1 MNASEKCSDKEIVEG
16 TIRSVV
22 FHNDENGYTV
32 LHVEIPS
39 EFELAKNPEITI
51 VGKAQAVWEGEEVK
65 AEGQWV
71 TDKVHGRQFKAE
83 TLTCIAPRSLKGIER
98 YLASGL
104 IKGIGPVLAKRIVD
118 TFGED
123 TMMVLSHQSGRLNE
137 VPKLG
142 AAKIRQIR
150 ESWHQ
155 NETMRENMI
164 FGQTYGISIIKM
176 TKIVKK
182 YGPDAVAI
190 VKADPYRLCRDI
202 WGIGFATADK
212 IALSVGIPKD
222 SPLRARASISY
233 TLETEAEDGG
243 HCWTYEND
251 LLLHANEL
259 TGIPTEI
266 LGEALEAE
274 ISEGRVVVEGGGLET
289 RDGRQ
294 GGEDLRRETEDKSN
308 VSSLTSS
315 EVQSP
320 VSRLT
325 SSEVQSPVLSL
336 TSSLPRKIYLKS
348 LYFSERDVARRV
360 KAILKTP
367 RGFAAFDAEK
377 AIAWWQSRAGFELA
391 PKQHQ
396 ALENSLK
403 SKFSIITGGPGV
415 GKTTIIRA
423 LVEIYEKKFQ
433 SCRVAGFQGR
443 SNNQTIKQSN
453 NSRVVLAAPT
463 GRAAKRMTESV
474 GVAAQTIHRLLK
486 WNPVTNKFTFNAGNR
501 LEGDVFIF
509 DETSMIDIKLACDL
523 LSAIPDSA
531 AVVWVGD
538 TDQLPSVGAGSVLGD
553 LIKSGVVPST
563 KLDFIFRQDTSGLIV
578 TNAHHVNAGE
588 PLEIRQGDTDFYF
601 MRCEDPE
608 MCVKRA
614 IEFMTT
620 RIPRKFGMDP
630 LQDVQVLVPM
640 RKNVLGTDNLN
651 VELQKA
657 LNPRGDAIVRGGTMF
672 RVGDRVMQLRNNYD
686 KDVYNGDVG
695 FVKAVNSDDRSMIV
709 NFDGRPV
716 KYDGG
721 DLDELVLAYATTIHK
736 SQGSEYPAVIVI
748 IHTQHYVML
757 QRNLLY
763 TAITRG
769 KRLVLLMGVPY
780 AIDQAIK
787 TNTVRERRTALADK
801 LKIGG

>member
-1 MNASEKCSDKEIVEG
+1 MDAKREIVEG

-51 VGKAQAVWEGEEVK
+51 VGKAQAVWEGEDVK
-65 AEGQWV
+65 AEGEWV

-83 TLTCIAPRSLKGIER
+83 VLTCIAPRSLKGIER

-123 TMMVLSHQSGRLNE
+123 TMMVLSHQSGRLSE

-155 NETMRENMI
+155 NETMRENLI
-164 FGQTYGISIIKM
+164 FGQTYGISIVKM
-176 TKIVKK
+176 TKIVRK
-182 YGPDAVAI
+182 YGPDAIAI

-243 HCWTYEND
+243 HCWTLEND

-259 TGIPTEI
+259 TGIPLEI
-266 LGEALEAE
+266 LATALKEELEAGR
-274 ISEGRVVVEGGGLET
+274 IIADDSEP
-289 RDGRQ
+289 
-294 GGEDLRRETEDKSN
+294 RR
-308 VSSLTSS
+308 
-315 EVQSP
+315 
-320 VSRLT
+320 
-325 SSEVQSPVLSL
+325 
-336 TSSLPRKIYLKS
+336 IYLKG
-348 LYFSERDVARRV
+348 LFFSERAVATRV
-360 KAILKTP
+360 REILAAP
-367 RGFAAFDAEK
+367 RSFPALEAEK
-377 AIAWWQSRAGFELA
+377 AIAWWQSRAGFTLA
-391 PKQHQ
+391 PKQHE
-396 ALENSLK
+396 ALKESLG

-423 LVEIYEKKFQ
+423 LVEMYAVRKLKVI
-433 SCRVAGFQGR
+433 
-443 SNNQTIKQSN
+443 
-453 NSRVVLAAPT
+453 LAAPT
-463 GRAAKRMTESV
+463 GRAAKRMSESV
-474 GVAAQTIHRLLK
+474 GSPAQTIHRLLK
-486 WNPVTNKFTFNAGNR
+486 WNPVTNRFTFNAENR

-509 DETSMIDIKLACDL
+509 DETSMIDVKLAAETL
-523 LSAIPDSA
+523 AALPDTA
-531 AVVWVGD
+531 CVVWVGD

-553 LIKSGVVPST
+553 LIKSGKVPAV

-588 PLEIRQGDTDFYF
+588 PLEIRSGDSDFYF

-608 MCVKRA
+608 LCVKRA
-614 IEFMTT
+614 IEFMQT

-630 LQDVQVLVPM
+630 LSDVQVLVPM

-651 VELQKA
+651 VELQNA
-657 LNPRGDAIVRGGTMF
+657 LNPSGDSLIRGGTRF

-686 KDVYNGDVG
+686 KDVFNGDIG
-695 FVKAVNSDDRSMIV
+695 FVKAVDASERSLV
-709 NFDGRPV
+709 VTFDGRPV
-716 KYDGG
+716 RYDAG
-721 DLDELVLAYATTIHK
+721 DLDELVLAYAMTIHK

-748 IHTQHYVML
+748 LHTQHYVML

-769 KRLVLLMGVPY
+769 RKLVLLMGVPY
-780 AIDQAIK
+780 AVDQAIK
-787 TNTVRERRTALADK
+787 TNIVRERRTSLAE
-801 LKIGG
+801 LL

>member
-1 MNASEKCSDKEIVEG
+1 MDGERETVEG

-22 FHNDENGYTV
+22 FHNDESGYTV

-51 VGKAQAVWEGEEVK
+51 VGKAQAVWEGEDVK

-104 IKGIGPVLAKRIVD
+104 IKGVGKVLAKRIVD
-118 TFGED
+118 TFGEE
-123 TMMVLSHQSGRLNE
+123 TMNVLSHQSGRLRE

-150 ESWHQ
+150 ESWLQ
-155 NETMRENMI
+155 NETLRENMI
-164 FGQTYGISIIKM
+164 FGQTYGISIVKM
-176 TKIVKK
+176 TKIVRK
-182 YGPDAVAI
+182 YGPDAIAI
-190 VKADPYRLCRDI
+190 VKADPYKLCRDI

-233 TLETEAEDGG
+233 TLETEADEGG
-243 HCWTYEND
+243 HCWTFEND

-266 LGEALEAE
+266 LSEALAVE
-274 ISEGRVVVEGGGLET
+274 IAEGRVVAEGEGG
-289 RDGRQ
+289 
-294 GGEDLRRETEDKSN
+294 
-308 VSSLTSS
+308 
-315 EVQSP
+315 
-320 VSRLT
+320 
-325 SSEVQSPVLSL
+325 
-336 TSSLPRKIYLKS
+336 PRKVYLKAF
-348 LYFSERDVARRV
+348 YFSERDVARRV
-360 KAILKTP
+360 LAVLDTP
-367 RGFAAFDAEK
+367 RTFGAIAPEK

-391 PKQHQ
+391 PRQRQ

-423 LVEIYEKKFQ
+423 LVEIYGVRKLK
-433 SCRVAGFQGR
+433 
-443 SNNQTIKQSN
+443 
-453 NSRVVLAAPT
+453 VVLAAPT

-474 GVAAQTIHRLLK
+474 GAPAQTIHRLLK
-486 WNPVTNKFTFNAGNR
+486 WNPVTNRFTFDAENR

-509 DETSMIDIKLACDL
+509 DETSMIDVKLACDL
-523 LSAIPDSA
+523 LSALPDSA
-531 AVVWVGD
+531 VVVWVGD
-538 TDQLPSVGAGSVLGD
+538 TDQLPSVGPGSVLGD
-553 LIKSGVVPST
+553 LIKSGTVPST

-588 PLEIRQGDTDFYF
+588 PLEIRQGETDFYF
-601 MRCEDPE
+601 MRCEDPQT
-608 MCVKRA
+608 CVQRA
-614 IEFMTT
+614 IEFMMT

-630 LQDVQVLVPM
+630 LADVQVLVPM

-657 LNPRGDAIVRGGTMF
+657 LNPHGDAIVRGGTMF
-672 RVGDRVMQLRNNYD
+672 RTGDRVMQLRNNYD

-695 FVKAVNSDDRSMIV
+695 FVKAVNSDDRSMV
-709 NFDGRPV
+709 VTFDGRPV
-716 KYDGG
+716 RYDGG

-748 IHTQHYVML
+748 MHTQHYVML

-769 KRLVLLMGVPY
+769 RKLVLLMGVPY

-787 TNTVRERRTALADK
+787 TNTVRERRTSLADK
-801 LKIGG
+801 LKVEG

>member
-1 MNASEKCSDKEIVEG
+1 MTGAEREIVEG
-16 TIRSVV
+16 TVRSVV
-22 FHNDENGYTV
+22 FHNDESGYTV

-39 EFELAKNPEITI
+39 EFELARNPEITV
-51 VGKAQAVWEGEEVK
+51 VGKAQAVWEGEDVK

-71 TDKVHGRQFKAE
+71 TDKVHGRQFKAD

-104 IKGIGPVLAKRIVD
+104 IKGIGKVLAKRIVD
-118 TFGED
+118 TFGEE
-123 TMMVLSHQSGRLNE
+123 TMNVLSHQSGRLRE

-142 AAKIRQIR
+142 TAKIRQIR
-150 ESWHQ
+150 ESWLQ

-164 FGQTYGISIIKM
+164 FGQTYGISIVKM
-176 TKIVKK
+176 TKIVRK
-182 YGPDAVAI
+182 YGPDAIAI
-190 VKADPYRLCRDI
+190 VKADPYKLCRDI

-222 SPLRARASISY
+222 SPLRARASISF

-259 TGIPTEI
+259 TEIPTEI
-266 LGEALEAE
+266 LSTALKSE
-274 ISEGRVVVEGGGLET
+274 IDEGRVVVEGGEAASP
-289 RDGRQ
+289 
-294 GGEDLRRETEDKSN
+294 RR
-308 VSSLTSS
+308 V
-315 EVQSP
+315 
-320 VSRLT
+320 
-325 SSEVQSPVLSL
+325 
-336 TSSLPRKIYLKS
+336 YLKS

-360 KAILKTP
+360 KAILDAP
-367 RGFAAFDAEK
+367 RSFEAFDAER

-391 PKQHQ
+391 PKQRL
-396 ALENSLK
+396 ALERSLK

-423 LVEIYEKKFQ
+423 LVEIYGKKKLD
-433 SCRVAGFQGR
+433 V
-443 SNNQTIKQSN
+443 I
-453 NSRVVLAAPT
+453 LAAPT
-463 GRAAKRMTESV
+463 GRAAKRMSESV
-474 GVAAQTIHRLLK
+474 GVPAQTIHRLLK
-486 WNPVTNKFTFNAGNR
+486 WNPVTNRFTYDAENR
-501 LEGDVFIF
+501 LEGDVFVF
-509 DETSMIDIKLACDL
+509 DETSMIDVKLACDL
-523 LSAIPDSA
+523 LSALPDSA
-531 AVVWVGD
+531 TVVWVGD

-553 LIKSGVVPST
+553 LIKSGAVPAT

-608 MCVKRA
+608 TCVKRA
-614 IEFMTT
+614 IEFMQT
-620 RIPRKFGMDP
+620 RIPRKFGLDP
-630 LQDVQVLVPM
+630 LADVQVLVPM

-651 VELQKA
+651 VEIQRA
-657 LNPRGDAIVRGGTMF
+657 MNPHGDAIVRGGTTF

-695 FVKAVNSDDRSMIV
+695 FVKAVNAGDRAMVVS
-709 NFDGRPV
+709 FDGRPV

-721 DLDELVLAYATTIHK
+721 DLDELVLAYAMTIHK

-748 IHTQHYVML
+748 MHSQHYVML

-769 KRLVLLMGVPY
+769 RKLVLLMGVPY

-787 TNTVRERRTALADK
+787 TNTVRERRTSLAER
-801 LKIGG
+801 LGT

>member
-1 MNASEKCSDKEIVEG
+1 MNASPTCSDKEIVEG

-22 FHNDENGYTV
+22 FHNDESGYTV

-39 EFELAKNPEITI
+39 EFELARNPEITV
-51 VGKAQAVWEGEEVK
+51 VGKAQAVWEGEDVK

-123 TMMVLSHQSGRLNE
+123 TMMVLSHQSGRLRE

-142 AAKIRQIR
+142 KAKIEQIR
-150 ESWHQ
+150 ASWHQ

-176 TKIVKK
+176 TKIVRK
-182 YGPDAVAI
+182 YGPDAIAI

-222 SPLRARASISY
+222 SPLRARASISH

-259 TGIPTEI
+259 TGIPTEV
-266 LGEALEAE
+266 LSEALAAE
-274 ISEGRVVVEGGGLET
+274 IDEGRVVVEGGGLET
-289 RDGRQ
+289 EDGRRER
-294 GGEDLRRETEDKSN
+294 EDLRHETLDKSN
-308 VSSLTSS
+308 V
-315 EVQSP
+315 
-320 VSRLT
+320 
-325 SSEVQSPVLSL
+325 LSL
-336 TSSLPRKIYLKS
+336 KSSLPRKVYLKS
-348 LYFSERDVARRV
+348 LYYSERDVARWV
-360 KAILKTP
+360 KAILSSPSP
-367 RGFAAFDAEK
+367 RAFTSIAN
-377 AIAWWQSRAGFELA
+377 AIAWWQARAGFELA
-391 PKQHQ
+391 PKQHL

-423 LVEIYEKKFQ
+423 LVEIYQKKFQ
-433 SCRVAGFQGR
+433 VPGSKFK
-443 SNNQTIKQSN
+443 I
-453 NSRVVLAAPT
+453 VLAAPT
-463 GRAAKRMTESV
+463 GRAAKRMSESV
-474 GVAAQTIHRLLK
+474 GVPAQTIHRLLK
-486 WNPVTNKFTFNAGNR
+486 WNPVNNKFTYNAENQ

-509 DETSMIDIKLACDL
+509 DETSMIDVKLACDL
-523 LSAIPDSA
+523 LAALPDTA

-563 KLDFIFRQDTSGLIV
+563 KLDFIFRQDTTGLIV

-601 MRCEDPE
+601 MRCEDPG

-657 LNPRGDAIVRGGTMF
+657 LNPHGDAIIRGGTMF

-748 IHTQHYVML
+748 LHSQHYVML

-787 TNTVRERRTALADK
+787 TNTVRDRRTSLAER
-801 LKIGG
+801 LAN

>member
-1 MNASEKCSDKEIVEG
+1 MNASEKCSDKETVEG

-83 TLTCIAPRSLKGIER
+83 TLTCIAPRSLKGIEK

-118 TFGED
+118 TFGEE

-150 ESWHQ
+150 ESWHA

-164 FGQTYGISIIKM
+164 FGQTYGISVIKM
-176 TKIVKK
+176 TKIVRK

-259 TGIPTEI
+259 TGIPTE
-266 LGEALEAE
+266 
-274 ISEGRVVVEGGGLET
+274 
-289 RDGRQ
+289 
-294 GGEDLRRETEDKSN
+294 
-308 VSSLTSS
+308 
-315 EVQSP
+315 
-320 VSRLT
+320 
-325 SSEVQSPVLSL
+325 VLSTAL
-336 TSSLPRKIYLKS
+336 TEEIESDRVIKESDKVYLKS
-348 LYFSERDVARRV
+348 LYYSERDVARRV
-360 KAILKTP
+360 KAILETP
-367 RGFAAFDAEK
+367 RGFAAFDAGK

-391 PKQHQ
+391 PKQLQ

-423 LVEIYEKKFQ
+423 LVEIYGQKKL
-433 SCRVAGFQGR
+433 RV
-443 SNNQTIKQSN
+443 I
-453 NSRVVLAAPT
+453 LAAPT

-474 GVAAQTIHRLLK
+474 GVSAQTIHRLLK
-486 WNPVTNKFTFNAGNR
+486 WNPVTNKFTFNTENR

-509 DETSMIDIKLACDL
+509 DETSMIDVKLASDL

-531 AVVWVGD
+531 VVVWVGD

-553 LIKSGVVPST
+553 LIKSGAVPSV

-588 PLEIRQGDTDFYF
+588 PLEIRQGETDFYF

-657 LNPRGDAIVRGGTMF
+657 LNPRGDAIIRGGTVF

-695 FVKAVNSDDRSMIV
+695 FVKAVNPDDRSMVV

-769 KRLVLLMGVPY
+769 KKLVLLMGVPY

-787 TNTVRERRTALADK
+787 TNTVKERRTSLAER
-801 LKIGG
+801 IGV

>member
-1 MNASEKCSDKEIVEG
+1 MNESPKCSDKEIVEG

-22 FHNDENGYTV
+22 YHNDENGYTV

-51 VGKAQAVWEGEEVK
+51 VGKAQAVWEGEDVK

-118 TFGED
+118 TFGEE
-123 TMMVLSHQSGRLNE
+123 TMMVLSHQSGRLRD

-164 FGQTYGISIIKM
+164 FGQTYGISIVKM

-259 TGIPTEI
+259 TGIPTEV
-266 LGEALEAE
+266 LSEALSAE
-274 ISEGRVVVEGGGLET
+274 INEGRVVVEGGGLET
-289 RDGRQ
+289 EDGRRER
-294 GGEDLRRETEDKSN
+294 EDLRDETLDKSN
-308 VSSLTSS
+308 V
-315 EVQSP
+315 
-320 VSRLT
+320 
-325 SSEVQSPVLSL
+325 LSL
-336 TSSLPRKIYLKS
+336 KSSLPRKVYLKS
-348 LYFSERDVARRV
+348 LYYSERDVARRV
-360 KAILKTP
+360 RAILSSP
-367 RGFAAFDAEK
+367 SPHAFTSIAN
-377 AIAWWQSRAGFELA
+377 AITWWQARAGFELA
-391 PKQHQ
+391 PKQHV

-423 LVEIYEKKFQ
+423 LVEIYQKKFQ
-433 SCRVAGFQGR
+433 VPGSKFQ
-443 SNNQTIKQSN
+443 
-453 NSRVVLAAPT
+453 VVLAAPT

-486 WNPVTNKFTFNAGNR
+486 WNPVTNKFTYNAENR

-509 DETSMIDIKLACDL
+509 DETSMIDVKLACEL
-523 LSAIPDSA
+523 LAAVPDTA
-531 AVVWVGD
+531 TVVWVGD
-538 TDQLPSVGAGSVLGD
+538 TDQLPSVGPGSVLGD
-553 LIKSGVVPST
+553 LIKSGAVPAT

-588 PLEIRQGDTDFYF
+588 PLEVRQGEPDFYF

-608 MCVKRA
+608 TCVKRA

-630 LQDVQVLVPM
+630 LADVQVLVPM
-640 RKNVLGTDNLN
+640 RKNILGTDNLN

-657 LNPRGDAIVRGGTMF
+657 LNPRGDAIIRGGTMF

-695 FVKAVNSDDRSMIV
+695 FVKAVNSDDRAMIV

-748 IHTQHYVML
+748 LHSQHYVML

-769 KRLVLLMGVPY
+769 RKLVLLMGVPY

-787 TNTVRERRTALADK
+787 TNTVRERRTSLADR
-801 LKIGG
+801 LTAQS

>member
-1 MNASEKCSDKEIVEG
+1 MDAEREIVEG

-22 FHNDENGYTV
+22 FHNDATGYTV

-39 EFELAKNPEITI
+39 EFELAKNPEITV
-51 VGKAQAVWEGEEVK
+51 VGKAQAVWEGEDVR

-83 TLTCIAPRSLKGIER
+83 TLTCVAPRSLKGIER

-118 TFGED
+118 TFGEE
-123 TMMVLSHQSGRLNE
+123 TMNVLSLQSGRLQE

-164 FGQTYGISIIKM
+164 FGQTYGISIVKM
-176 TKIVKK
+176 TKIVRK
-182 YGPDAVAI
+182 YGPDAIAI
-190 VKADPYRLCRDI
+190 IKADPYRLCRDI

-222 SPLRARASISY
+222 SPLRARASISF
-233 TLETEAEDGG
+233 TLETEAEEGG

-251 LLLHANEL
+251 LLMHANEL
-259 TGIPTEI
+259 TGIPVEI
-266 LGEALEAE
+266 LEKALQEEREA
-274 ISEGRVVVEGGGLET
+274 GRIVVE
-289 RDGRQ
+289 
-294 GGEDLRRETEDKSN
+294 TEKGAND
-308 VSSLTSS
+308 TS
-315 EVQSP
+315 VA
-320 VSRLT
+320 
-325 SSEVQSPVLSL
+325 
-336 TSSLPRKIYLKS
+336 KIYLKG
-348 LYFSERDVARRV
+348 LFFSERDVAASV
-360 KAILKTP
+360 KRILSAP
-367 RGFAAFDAEK
+367 RSFPDIDPEKAVAWWERKAGFA
-377 AIAWWQSRAGFELA
+377 LA
-391 PKQHQ
+391 VQQ
-396 ALENSLK
+396 TTALERCLK

-423 LVEIYEKKFQ
+423 LVEIYGARKLD
-433 SCRVAGFQGR
+433 V
-443 SNNQTIKQSN
+443 I
-453 NSRVVLAAPT
+453 LAAPT

-474 GVAAQTIHRLLK
+474 GSSAQTIHRLLK
-486 WNPVTNKFTFNAGNR
+486 WNPVTNRFTYDRDNR

-509 DETSMIDIKLACDL
+509 DETSMIDVKLADDL
-523 LSAIPDSA
+523 LAALPDEA
-531 AVVWVGD
+531 TVVWVGD

-553 LIKSGVVPST
+553 LIKSGAVAST
-563 KLDFIFRQDTSGLIV
+563 RLDRIFRQDTTGLIV

-588 PLEIRQGDTDFYF
+588 PLEIRQGESDFYF
-601 MRCEDPE
+601 MRCEDPDT
-608 MCVKRA
+608 CVKRA
-614 IEFMTT
+614 IEFMQT

-651 VELQKA
+651 FEIQKA
-657 LNPRGDAIVRGGTMF
+657 LNPTGDSILRGGTLF

-686 KDVYNGDVG
+686 KDVFNGDIG
-695 FVKAVNSDDRSMIV
+695 FVKAVSAADRSMV
-709 NFDGRPV
+709 VTFDGRPV
-716 KYDGG
+716 KYEAG
-721 DLDELVLAYATTIHK
+721 DLDELVLAYAMTIHK

-748 IHTQHYVML
+748 MHTQHYVML

-787 TNTVRERRTALADK
+787 TNTVRERRTSLAER
-801 LKIGG
+801 LQS

>member
-1 MNASEKCSDKEIVEG
+1 MDAEREIVEG

-51 VGKAQAVWEGEEVK
+51 VGKAQAIWEGEEVK

-118 TFGED
+118 TFGEE

-155 NETMRENMI
+155 NETMRESMI
-164 FGQTYGISIIKM
+164 FGQTYGISVIKM
-176 TKIVKK
+176 TKIVRK

-233 TLETEAEDGG
+233 TLETEAEEGG

-259 TGIPTEI
+259 TGIPTEF
-266 LGEALEAE
+266 LSTALAE
-274 ISEGRVVVEGGGLET
+274 EIESGRIIKET
-289 RDGRQ
+289 G
-294 GGEDLRRETEDKSN
+294 K
-308 VSSLTSS
+308 V
-315 EVQSP
+315 
-320 VSRLT
+320 
-325 SSEVQSPVLSL
+325 
-336 TSSLPRKIYLKS
+336 YLKS
-348 LYFSERDVARRV
+348 LYYSERDVVKRV
-360 KAILKTP
+360 KAILETP
-367 RGFAAFDAEK
+367 RLFASFDAEK
-377 AIAWWQSRAGFELA
+377 AIAWWQSKAGFELA
-391 PKQHQ
+391 PKQYQ
-396 ALENSLK
+396 ALENSLR

-423 LVEIYEKKFQ
+423 LVEIYGTKKL
-433 SCRVAGFQGR
+433 
-443 SNNQTIKQSN
+443 K
-453 NSRVVLAAPT
+453 VVLAAPT

-486 WNPVTNKFTFNAGNR
+486 WNPVTNKFTYNAENR

-509 DETSMIDIKLACDL
+509 DETSMIDVKLASDL

-553 LIKSGVVPST
+553 LIKSGAVPST

-588 PLEIRQGDTDFYF
+588 PLEIRQGETDFYF

-608 MCVKRA
+608 TCVKRV

-630 LQDVQVLVPM
+630 LADVQVLVPM

-657 LNPRGDAIVRGGTMF
+657 LNPHGDAIIRGGTMF
-672 RVGDRVMQLRNNYD
+672 RTGDRVMQLRNNYD

-695 FVKAVNSDDRSMIV
+695 FVKAVNPDDRSMVV

-716 KYDGG
+716 KYDGS

-736 SQGSEYPAVIVI
+736 SQGSEYPAAIVI

-787 TNTVRERRTALADK
+787 TNTVRERRTSLAER
-801 LKIGG
+801 LNA

>member
-1 MNASEKCSDKEIVEG
+1 M
-16 TIRSVV
+16 
-22 FHNDENGYTV
+22 FHNDESGYTV

-39 EFELAKNPEITI
+39 EFELAKNPEITV
-51 VGKAQAVWEGEEVK
+51 VGKAQAVWEGEDVK

-123 TMMVLSHQSGRLNE
+123 TMMVLSHQSGRLRE

-142 AAKIRQIR
+142 KAKIEQIR
-150 ESWHQ
+150 ASWHQ

-176 TKIVKK
+176 TKIVRK
-182 YGPDAVAI
+182 YGPDAIAI

-202 WGIGFATADK
+202 WGIGFSTADK

-259 TGIPTEI
+259 TGIPTEV
-266 LGEALEAE
+266 LSTALAE
-274 ISEGRVVVEGGGLET
+274 EIESGRVIKET
-289 RDGRQ
+289 
-294 GGEDLRRETEDKSN
+294 DK
-308 VSSLTSS
+308 V
-315 EVQSP
+315 
-320 VSRLT
+320 
-325 SSEVQSPVLSL
+325 
-336 TSSLPRKIYLKS
+336 YLKS
-348 LYFSERDVARRV
+348 LYYSERDVARRV
-360 KAILKTP
+360 KAILTSP
-367 RGFAAFDAEK
+367 SPHAFTSIAN
-377 AIAWWQSRAGFELA
+377 AISWWQSRAGFELA

-423 LVEIYEKKFQ
+423 LVEIYQKKFQ
-433 SCRVAGFQGR
+433 VPGSKFQ
-443 SNNQTIKQSN
+443 
-453 NSRVVLAAPT
+453 VVLAAPT

-486 WNPVTNKFTFNAGNR
+486 WNPVSNKFTYNAENQ

-509 DETSMIDIKLACDL
+509 DETSMIDVKLACDL
-523 LSAIPDSA
+523 LAAIPDTA
-531 AVVWVGD
+531 TVVWVGD

-553 LIKSGVVPST
+553 LIKSGVVPAT

-630 LQDVQVLVPM
+630 LADVQVLVPM

-657 LNPRGDAIVRGGTMF
+657 LNPHGDAIVRGGTMF

-721 DLDELVLAYATTIHK
+721 DLDELVLPCDDDPQVAGERVSGRHRDPPFAALRDAAAQPPLHGDHARQEAGAADGRSICHRSGDQDK
-736 SQGSEYPAVIVI
+736 HGPRASDVAGRAV
-748 IHTQHYVML
+748 
-757 QRNLLY
+757 
-763 TAITRG
+763 
-769 KRLVLLMGVPY
+769 KRLR
-780 AIDQAIK
+780 D
-787 TNTVRERRTALADK
+787 
-801 LKIGG
+801 